1 MGSGSGGSAISIHAP
16 HTGRDPFFS
25 SFSISA
31 SEFQSTRPIRG
42 ATILLCAA
50 LLLRYN
56 FNPRAPYG
64 ARPVFLQF
72 LNLRVGISIHAPHT
86 GRDHCVLRNPG
97 HSQRISIHAPHTGR
111 DRRSSSSKRL
121 SSSFQST
128 RPIRGATVQPNGSV
142 SFVGVFQSTR
152 PIRGATLWRL
162 VIPQRS
168 LHFNPRAPY
177 GARLSP
183 PDVRG

>member
-16 HTGRDPFFS
+16 HTGRDSEPDS
-25 SFSISA
+25 MTSIRA
-31 SEFQSTRPIRG
+31 H
-42 ATILLCAA
+42 
-50 LLLRYN
+50 

-128 RPIRGATVQPNGSV
+128 RPIRGATFWV
-142 SFVGVFQSTR
+142 SLCSTSA
-152 PIRGATLWRL
+152 GD
-162 VIPQRS
+162 
-168 LHFNPRAPY
+168 FNPRAPY
-177 GARLSP
+177 GARLYRDDCHVPSLRISIHAP
-183 PDVRG
+183 HTGRDSHPQMYEGEILFNVKPRAPYGARPSG